1 MIIGAELFPVN
12 LCFSVRPKRKIIGDG
27 DEDDDI
33 SGTKKYIVPKWLN
46 FPLFYLIPFVRC
58 FSKTAIVIQIF

>member
-33 SGTKKYIVPKWLN
+33 SGTKKYIVPKGRLQKKK
-46 FPLFYLIPFVRC
+46 L
-58 FSKTAIVIQIF
+58 